1 MGGGHVHFTRCVC
14 VDILRWEHAS
24 FHQLAQYSTQRVEK
38 PAPSPSNDKK
48 KETEK
53 EKCLKECQL
62 YSTLTSLLIY
72 TQSKHLANCIYSSAT
87 LWERLKKNRLADFWT
102 GTYKSSSLI
111 VQSAKSPLFCCCSVL
126 VCIEKRKRDNWN
138 AVSNTVDLFQ
148 LSGSSR

>member
-14 VDILRWEHAS
+14 VDILRWESMHH
-24 FHQLAQYSTQRVEK
+24 FINLHNTQHSGWRNLP
-38 PAPSPSNDKK
+38 PAPQTTK

-87 LWERLKKNRLADFWT
+87 LWERLKTNRLADFWT